1 MCDALISLE
10 PIFVTV
16 LGKELGRNLLNSL
29 CHMNSHLFSHHLLNC
44 PTFLN
49 RFEMFICHG
58 EHFYMHVFL
67 YTYVWVCFTHTQISI
82 CVFVFSTFIILME
95 IWGVE

>member
-1 MCDALISLE
+1 MYDALISLE

-16 LGKELGRNLLNSL
+16 SGKELGRNLHNSL

-49 RFEMFICHG
+49 RFEMFLCHG
-58 EHFYMHVFL
+58 ECFYMHVFL
-67 YTYVWVCFTHTQISI
+67 YTCVGVFYPHSDLYLYI
-82 CVFVFSTFIILME
+82 CILNIHNFNGNM
-95 IWGVE
+95 GS